1 MWILLVYSHLII
13 IKTFLQTGEINEIHR
28 VECTCILRERILENF
43 EKVKRYVGTLRRF
56 HYLKN
61 EEVEHV

>member
-1 MWILLVYSHLII
+1 MRYIGW
-13 IKTFLQTGEINEIHR
+13 K
-28 VECTCILRERILENF
+28 CTCILWERISENF
-43 EKVKRYVGTLRRF
+43 EKVKRYVGTVCRF